1 LDWFLPIALIITI
14 LVIAVIVF
22 VLVSFFSRKTLRCPV
37 CGSDA
42 VEKIP
47 KKWVTTP
54 GDGFNESPVTL
65 TSHYKY
71 KCRVCQNEWE
81 DY

>member
-1 LDWFLPIALIITI
+1 LDWFVPLALIITI
-14 LVIAVIVF
+14 LAIAVILYVF
-22 VLVSFFSRKTLRCPV
+22 AFFSSRNKIRCPL
-37 CGSDA
+37 CESES

-47 KKWVTTP
+47 KQWVTSP
-54 GDGFNESPVTL
+54 GDGFNETPVTL

-71 KCRVCQNEWE
+71 KCRTCQNEWE